1 MSDDTPKL
9 TVQDDVATITLRRPG
24 QHNRIDAADTK
35 VILQHLA
42 ELKRIRGLRAL
53 VITGSGTRTFC
64 AGYTITQITSHLDRS
79 FEDMLD
85 AVEACDVPT
94 ICALNGSAYGGG
106 TDLAIACDIRIGVE
120 GSRLFMPAAKF
131 GLHYYP
137 GGLRRF
143 VSKLGPC
150 ATKTIFLT
158 GRTLQADEMLRI
170 GFLTELV
177 DAQDLNAKVQSY
189 LGSLRECETA
199 VVRSMK
205 AHIDRLAAT
214 ACEDPLGRIEYE
226 RSLQSESLRA
236 RLSAMR

>member
-1 MSDDTPKL
+1 
-9 TVQDDVATITLRRPG
+9 
-24 QHNRIDAADTK
+24 
-35 VILQHLA
+35 
-42 ELKRIRGLRAL
+42 
-53 VITGSGTRTFC
+53 
-64 AGYTITQITSHLDRS
+64 
-79 FEDMLD
+79 
-85 AVEACDVPT
+85 
-94 ICALNGSAYGGG
+94 
-106 TDLAIACDIRIGVE
+106 
-120 GSRLFMPAAKF
+120 
-131 GLHYYP
+131 
-137 GGLRRF
+137 
-143 VSKLGPC
+143 
-150 ATKTIFLT
+150 
-158 GRTLQADEMLRI
+158 MLRI